1 MSVVVRGRGGACGG
15 RGLWGA
21 GAGQEGAVAGPRAF
35 AAASPALHLA
45 LYPALYPAR
54 PAASQCHRP
63 GPAMLPLLGLCLALP
78 FCAGSL
84 EEVQSWGDTSEQ
96 VSGVRGGP
104 RRAPDAGCRPFP
116 PPPSGAWLPDGI
128 LDAREGGFTPI
139 SCHIVPPPPLC
150 PQPSARELPHLL
162 VPRGERLAGE
172 VSCRIVSATSKSCRT
187 KSPWLLLPA
196 RVSASFLLFISE
208 PESHVN
214 YRIL

>member
-1 MSVVVRGRGGACGG
+1 MVVRGPGGACGG

-21 GAGQEGAVAGPRAF
+21 GAGPRAF

-54 PAASQCHRP
+54 PAASRRIPVTPPRPCHAPASRAVL
-63 GPAMLPLLGLCLALP
+63 GPAVLRGVVGRGAELGGHFGA
-78 FCAGSL
+78 SKW
-84 EEVQSWGDTSEQ
+84 SS
-96 VSGVRGGP
+96 GGP

-116 PPPSGAWLPDGI
+116 PPASGAWLPDRI

-139 SCHIVPPPPLC
+139 SCHIFPPPPLC

-172 VSCRIVSATSKSCRT
+172 VSCRVVSATSKSCRT

-208 PESHVN
+208 PEPQVN